1 MNICVVDV
9 LSNVLIPAI
18 LELRDTLKAKE
29 VAYAD
34 VVKIGRTH
42 LQDATPITL
51 GQEISSWVT
60 QIDNAIETVRRS
72 LPGNP
77 HTTLS
82 QTLTNCCFIRDI
94 PHTYHRVY
102 CKKHGRIW
110 NL

>member
-60 QIDNAIETVRRS
+60 QIDNAVETVRRS
-72 LPGNP
+72 LPGTNP
-77 HTTLS
+77 FSS
-82 QTLTNCCFIRDI
+82 QTLPTEGGLCLKYLPTNTVPQNQLWICS
-94 PHTYHRVY
+94 
-102 CKKHGRIW
+102 
-110 NL
+110 L